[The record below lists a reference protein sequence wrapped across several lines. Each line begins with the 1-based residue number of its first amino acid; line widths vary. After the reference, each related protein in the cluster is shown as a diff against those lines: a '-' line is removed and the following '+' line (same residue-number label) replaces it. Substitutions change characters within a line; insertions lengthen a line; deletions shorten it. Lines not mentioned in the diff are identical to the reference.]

1 VFYLFLGVLKLPDF
15 GILGAVSLQN
25 QTVTMGPR
33 DRRQTPQDDLFRSA
47 LGNLLDQRHP
57 LVKLA
62 ARIDWLVFEQEWGE
76 LFVSTTGRPAA
87 PPRLIAGLLYLQHAY
102 NLSDEAVVER
112 WVENP
117 YFQFFCG
124 EKYFQH
130 EMPIDASSLT
140 RWRQRIGEAG
150 VELLLA
156 ETVAVAK
163 RGGIVRRQSLERITV
178 DTTVQEKAVSYPT
191 DAKLYACGIRSLT
204 KQARQ
209 HGIAL
214 RQSYARKAPQALLMV
229 NRYAKAK
236 QSRRKRRM
244 TRRLKT
250 YLGRVTRDIERT
262 LEHAPQATKAAFQEP
277 LHRANRLLNQTRKSK
292 HKLLAWHAPEVEVI
306 GKGKVA
312 KPWEFGVKV
321 SVAVTNRESFVI
333 GARSMPGNPYDGH
346 TLAEAL
352 EQAEILSGVRAK
364 RCYVDRGYKG
374 AEVPGVRI
382 FRSGQKRGVNT
393 RTLKRELKRRSAVE
407 AVIGHLKT
415 DGRMDRCR
423 LKGAL
428 GDALN
433 AVLVAAGHNIR
444 LLLRAMADLLRQ
456 ILGRLSVALSA
467 VLPQHRAEAE
477 RPATA

>member
-1 VFYLFLGVLKLPDF
+1 
-15 GILGAVSLQN
+15 
-25 QTVTMGPR
+25 MGPR
-33 DRRQTPQDDLFRSA
+33 DERRTPQDDLFRSE
-47 LGNLLDQRHP
+47 LVNLIDPRHP

-62 ARIDWLVFEQEWGE
+62 KRIDWSVFEREWSE
-76 LFVSTTGRPAA
+76 QFVSTTGRPAA

-117 YFQFFCG
+117 YFQHFCG

-130 EMPIDASSLT
+130 ELPIDPSSLT

-156 ETVAVAK
+156 ETVEVAK
-163 RGGIVRRQSLERITV
+163 REGVVKRQSLERLSV
-178 DTTVQEKAVSYPT
+178 DSTVQEKAITYPT
-191 DAKLYACGIRSLT
+191 DAKLYARGIRNLT
-204 KQARQ
+204 RLAQR
-209 HGIAL
+209 HGVPL
-214 RQSYARKAPQALLMV
+214 RQSYARKAPEALLMV
-229 NRYAKAK
+229 NRYAKARQMK
-236 QSRRKRRM
+236 RKRRE

-250 YLGRVTRDIERT
+250 YLGRVTRDIERKI
-262 LEHAPQATKAAFQEP
+262 EGAPQATQAAFQNP
-277 LHRANRLLNQTRKSK
+277 LHRANRLLRQTRKSK
-292 HKLLAWHAPEVEVI
+292 DKLLAWHAPEVEVI

-321 SVAVTNRESFVI
+321 SVAVTNRESFVV
-333 GARSMPGNPYDGH
+333 GCRSMPGTPYDGH
-346 TLAEAL
+346 TLAETL
-352 EQAEILSGVRAK
+352 EQAEILSGVAAK

-374 AEVPGVRI
+374 VEIPGVQI

-393 RTLKRELKRRSAVE
+393 KTLKRELKRRSAIE
-407 AVIGHLKT
+407 AVIGHMKT

-444 LLLRAMADLLRQ
+444 LLLRAMVAFLRQ
-456 ILGRLSVALSA
+456 LLGRLLAFIGGGIDR
-467 VLPQHRAEAE
+467 QHAGAAM
-477 RPATA
+477 PAAA

>member
-1 VFYLFLGVLKLPDF
+1 MATAYRRINNLSLWLWNLGSP
-15 GILGAVSLQN
+15 
-25 QTVTMGPR
+25 
-33 DRRQTPQDDLFRSA
+33 
-47 LGNLLDQRHP
+47 
-57 LVKLA
+57 
-62 ARIDWLVFEQEWGE
+62 
-76 LFVSTTGRPAA
+76 TGRPAA

-117 YFQFFCG
+117 YFQHFCG

-130 EMPIDASSLT
+130 ELPIDPSSLT
-140 RWRQRIGEAG
+140 RWRQRIGEEG

-163 RGGIVRRQSLERITV
+163 REGVVKRQSLERLSV
-178 DTTVQEKAVSYPT
+178 DSTVQEKAITYPT
-191 DAKLYACGIRSLT
+191 DAKLYACGIRNLT
-204 KQARQ
+204 RLAQR
-209 HGIAL
+209 HGVPL

-229 NRYAKAK
+229 NRYAKARQMK
-236 QSRRKRRM
+236 RKRRM

-250 YLGRVTRDIERT
+250 YLGRVTRDIERK
-262 LEHAPQATKAAFQEP
+262 LEGAPAATEAAFHEP
-277 LHRANRLLNQTRKSK
+277 LHRAKRLLNQTRKSK
-292 HKLLAWHAPEVEVI
+292 DKLLAWHAPEVEVI

-321 SVAVTNRESFVI
+321 SVAVTNKESFVV
-333 GARSMPGNPYDGH
+333 GCRSMPGNPFDGH
-346 TLAEAL
+346 TLAETL
-352 EQAEILSGVRAK
+352 EQAEILSGVAAR

-374 AEVPGVRI
+374 VEIPGVQI

-393 RTLKRELKRRSAVE
+393 RTLKRELKRRSAIE
-407 AVIGHLKT
+407 AVIGHMKT

-428 GDALN
+428 GDAIN

-444 LLLRAMADLLRQ
+444 LLLRAMAALLRQ
-456 ILGRLSVALSA
+456 LLGRLLAFIRTEIA
-467 VLPQHRAEAE
+467 HRDARAAI
-477 RPATA
+477 PATA